1 MSPPRVDRFI
11 AVHLHLHAID
21 AKHAMRSALAGKRI
35 VGGKIPHIGSTSQNF
50 ELDVYGPARVPA
62 PVVAVADAGYPELF
76 WETPYRLRSRAVKES
91 AMRDAVA
98 ALLEAYFLLALTRR
112 WLSTLARSARPTS
125 AMEYVIAVHANS
137 FTTFA
142 KGKGCRRGHE
152 ATAIALPKE
161 QGADTHAMPIDRAI
175 SSPADWWRI
184 RRDAARGPGI
194 GSAHRITART
204 RARHDR

>member
-11 AVHLHLHAID
+11 AVHPHLHASD

-35 VGGKIPHIGSTSQNF
+35 VDGQIPHIGSAILNF

-62 PVVAVADAGYPELF
+62 PVVAVADAGCPELF
-76 WETPYRLRSRAVKES
+76 RENPYRLRSRPVKEN

-112 WLSTLARSARPTS
+112 WLSTLARSARATS
-125 AMEYVIAVHANS
+125 AMQYVIAVHANS

-142 KGKGCRRGHE
+142 NGKGCRRGHE
-152 ATAIALPKE
+152 ATAIAPPKE
-161 QGADTHAMPIDRAI
+161 QGADTPAHAMPIDRAI
-175 SSPADWWRI
+175 SSPADTNLV
-184 RRDAARGPGI
+184 AH
-194 GSAHRITART
+194 SAGCSERPRNRLSTPNYCSNSS
-204 RARHDR
+204 